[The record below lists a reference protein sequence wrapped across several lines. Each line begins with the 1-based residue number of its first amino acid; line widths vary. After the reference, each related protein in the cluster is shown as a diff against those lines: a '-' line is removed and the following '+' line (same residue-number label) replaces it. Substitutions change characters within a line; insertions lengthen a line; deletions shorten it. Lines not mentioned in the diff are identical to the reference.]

1 MKTQVPHRFARLPKD
16 DTSNFPGVMINL
28 YTAKQLLQAHPETVR
43 LVLRQDGDVMGE
55 SRNVVA
61 EIKGTQKPEEVVLFS
76 AHYDSVEFSD
86 GAWDNGTGSVTIMEI
101 LRFYAANPP
110 KRTVRVV
117 WCCSEEIGLM
127 GAWAYCKQHADELKN
142 IILNINF
149 DMTGVLMGNNG
160 MFGSCDKSVIDY
172 GVFMGKVHGIHFQTR
187 MGLMPSDSTS
197 FACSDVPA
205 MSFGT
210 MTPKGGA
217 EIHSRRDTIDNVD
230 PDELDQIC
238 AFSTAF
244 SAEIVN
250 AKINVVPRTLP
261 KEVTDEKEKMKTLL
275 GLE

>member
-1 MKTQVPHRFARLPKD
+1 
-16 DTSNFPGVMINL
+16 
-28 YTAKQLLQAHPETVR
+28 
-43 LVLRQDGDVMGE
+43 
-55 SRNVVA
+55 
-61 EIKGTQKPEEVVLFS
+61 
-76 AHYDSVEFSD
+76 
-86 GAWDNGTGSVTIMEI
+86 
-101 LRFYAANPP
+101 
-110 KRTVRVV
+110 
-117 WCCSEEIGLM
+117 
-127 GAWAYCKQHADELKN
+127 
-142 IILNINF
+142 
-149 DMTGVLMGNNG
+149 
-160 MFGSCDKSVIDY
+160 
-172 GVFMGKVHGIHFQTR
+172 MGKVHGIHFQTR

-238 AFSTAF
+238 AFATAF

-250 AKINVVPRTLP
+250 AKINVVPRALP